1 MSWLI
6 SIGRT
11 EPAPAEP
18 ASVKAKQSP
27 QQPIQPLPQV
37 QAPPQES
44 PVATS
49 PVQSTTAPSQITPQ
63 QLAAPPAHVPAP
75 ASAPVSAPI
84 PHSQPSLASISHAS
98 ISTSVSQPI
107 ISSSPAFSHQP
118 QASIHP
124 SLSQHQQQAPL
135 TQHQVPTHQ
144 FTHHSLPA
152 HLDTQNPPQQS
163 QHAAQPSQPQASAAH
178 SAYFRQAEA
187 PYFHTPTPPAGQ
199 GQDYNIFG
207 QIGQQHPSQASH
219 LGAFAN
225 NDYGYGDNQRVCA
238 LIFYIN
244 TGLRLSRASMNRT
257 LNHPPL
263 EEAALSSVMTMSKV
277 FLPPNSTLETRSS
290 PLQVPNLRN

>member
-1 MSWLI
+1 MFWLI
-6 SIGRT
+6 GTDRT
-11 EPAPAEP
+11 EPAPAPEP
-18 ASVKAKQSP
+18 ASIKVKQSP
-27 QQPIQPLPQV
+27 QQLIQPLPQA

-44 PVATS
+44 PVPAS
-49 PVQSTTAPSQITPQ
+49 PVQSTTASSQTAPQ
-63 QLAAPPAHVPAP
+63 QQAAPPAPAPAPPPVPAP
-75 ASAPVSAPI
+75 ASVPQSHSSLTSA
-84 PHSQPSLASISHAS
+84 ISHPS

-107 ISSSPAFSHQP
+107 ISSSPAFSQQQP

-135 TQHQVPTHQ
+135 TQHPVPTHQ
-144 FTHHSLPA
+144 YTHHGLPT
-152 HLDTQNPPQQS
+152 HLDATQNPAQQS

-225 NDYGYGDNQRVCA
+225 NDYGYGDNQRVC
-238 LIFYIN
+238 
-244 TGLRLSRASMNRT
+244 
-257 LNHPPL
+257 PPL
-263 EEAALSSVMTMSKV
+263 YSSNT
-277 FLPPNSTLETRSS
+277 
-290 PLQVPNLRN
+290 